1 MKNTFSSNPEY
12 IATTTSQRIQELIP
26 LVSKSEARVAQFIL
40 LNLDQISYETGASI
54 AEKAAV
60 SQITVSR
67 FLKRAGY
74 QGISSLKEELQKE
87 FIPIEANES
96 QRISQDSFYKDN
108 LKQELK
114 SMVRLYEQFETEN
127 WESLVSCVSAATRVY
142 VSGFQSIRGT
152 AEDFTRRLSLA
163 RDRVQYLSPHD
174 GMLGEWLEDSPRGRK
189 GYDTLIILDV
199 VPYASEGRK
208 LCEVA
213 AEKGI
218 QIVIISDEFCHW
230 ASEYNAH
237 IVYSKSKSGL
247 FLESTWGLVLT
258 TNMLIDA
265 VSRRDVNSDK
275 RIKRWQE
282 MAKRFDLF

>member
-1 MKNTFSSNPEY
+1 MKNTFSSKPEY
-12 IATTTSQRIQELIP
+12 IATTTAQKIQEWIP

-74 QGISSLKEELQKE
+74 QGISALKEELQKE
-87 FIPIEANES
+87 FIPIEASES
-96 QRISQDSFYKDN
+96 QRLSSDFFYRDN

-127 WESLVSCVSAATRVY
+127 WERLVSCVSAATRVY
-142 VSGFQSIRGT
+142 VTGFQSIRGT
-152 AEDFTRRLSLA
+152 SEDFSRRLSLA

-174 GMLGEWLEDSPRGRK
+174 GMLGEWLEDKPRARP
-189 GYDTLIILDV
+189 GYDTLILLDV
-199 VPYASEGRK
+199 VPYAAEGRK

-213 AEKGI
+213 VEKGI
-218 QIVIISDEFCHW
+218 QIVILSDEFCHW

-237 IVYSKSKSGL
+237 VIYFKSKSGL

-265 VSRRDVNSDK
+265 VSRRNPNSDA
-275 RIKRWQE
+275 RIKRWQD
-282 MAKRFDLF
+282 MAKRLDLF

>member
-1 MKNTFSSNPEY
+1 MKNTFSSNPEH
-12 IATTTSQRIQELIP
+12 IATTTAQRIQELIP
-26 LVSKSEARVAQFIL
+26 NVTKSEARVAQFIL

-74 QGISSLKEELQKE
+74 QGISALKAELQKE
-87 FIPIEANES
+87 FIPMAAS
-96 QRISQDSFYKDN
+96 DSERLSGDTFYQDN
-108 LKQELK
+108 LKLELK
-114 SMVRLYEQFETEN
+114 AMMRLYEQFETTD
-127 WESLVSCVSAATRVY
+127 WEDLVRCVSVATRVY
-142 VSGFQSIRGT
+142 VSGFQSIRGA
-152 AEDFTRRLSLA
+152 AEDFCRRLSLA

-174 GMLGEWLEDSPRGRK
+174 SMLGEWLEEKPRFQS

-199 VPYASEGRK
+199 VPYAPEGRL
-208 LCEVA
+208 LCEIA

-237 IVYSKSKSGL
+237 VIHSKSKSGL

-258 TNMLIDA
+258 ANILVDA
-265 VSRRDVNSDK
+265 VARRSGK
-275 RIKRWQE
+275 SEHRIKRWQE
-282 MAKRFDLF
+282 MAKRLELF

>member
-1 MKNTFSSNPEY
+1 MKNTFSSKPEY
-12 IATTTSQRIQELIP
+12 IATTTAQKIQEWIP
-26 LVSKSEARVAQFIL
+26 QVSKSEARVAQFIL

-74 QGISSLKEELQKE
+74 QGISALKEELQKE

-96 QRISQDSFYKDN
+96 QRLSSDFFYKDN

-114 SMVRLYEQFETEN
+114 SMVRLYEQFETEH

-142 VSGFQSIRGT
+142 VTGFQSIRGT
-152 AEDFTRRLSLA
+152 AEDFSRRLSLA

-174 GMLGEWLEDSPRGRK
+174 GMLGEWLEDKNRTRK

-213 AEKGI
+213 VEKGI
-218 QIVIISDEFCHW
+218 QIVILSDEFCHW

-237 IVYSKSKSGL
+237 VIYFKSKSGL

-265 VSRRDVNSDK
+265 VSRRNPNSDA
-275 RIKRWQE
+275 RIKRWQD
-282 MAKRFDLF
+282 MAKRLDLF